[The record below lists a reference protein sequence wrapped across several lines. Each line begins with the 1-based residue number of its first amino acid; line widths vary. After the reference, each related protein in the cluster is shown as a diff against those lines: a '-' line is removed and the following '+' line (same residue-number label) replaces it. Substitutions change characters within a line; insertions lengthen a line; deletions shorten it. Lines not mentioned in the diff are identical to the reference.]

1 MDYEEVIAKIE
12 SCHRFGPKP
21 GLENMREVL
30 ARLGNPQENMNF
42 VHVAGTN
49 GKGTTCALVASM
61 LQKAGCRT
69 GLYLS
74 PHVCD
79 FRERM
84 QLDGAMIPREEL
96 VSLAQ
101 AVLPQAEEM
110 AAGGRPLSEFE
121 LITAMAFLWFARK
134 RCDAVVLEVGL
145 GGRLDATNVIEKPIV
160 SVIASISLDHTEVLG
175 NTLGQIAREKC
186 GIIKEGRPVVCYP
199 DESPEALAVIRKTA
213 SERHSR
219 LVEASEVSARPL
231 RSDLSGTVL
240 LYGGRELRLPFLGD
254 HQARNAKTALA
265 VREVLCGLG
274 WNLTLSAVE
283 AGFASAC
290 LPARLEVLSQSPPVI
305 LDGGHNPEGTAALAA
320 AVRRYLPG
328 KKVTALMG
336 MLADK
341 DAPAAVRNL
350 AGVFSRVITV
360 RPSSGRGLEARR
372 LAELWKSCGAE
383 AEPAPDVPDALDRAF
398 SILDPG
404 HGALVVCGS
413 LYLAGDVREALAG
426 RLKALKK

>member
-1 MDYEEVIAKIE
+1 MDYGEVIGKIE

-21 GLENMREVL
+21 GLQNMHRIL
-30 ARLGNPQENMNF
+30 ARLGNPQNGMNF
-42 VHVAGTN
+42 IHVAGTN

-61 LQKAGCRT
+61 LEKSGRRT

-84 QLDGAMIPREEL
+84 QLDGVMIPREDL

-101 AVLPQAEEM
+101 AVLPQVEKM
-110 AAGGRPLSEFE
+110 AAEGRPLSEFE

-145 GGRLDATNVIEKPIV
+145 GGRLDATNVIEKPLV

-186 GIIKEGRPVVCYP
+186 GIIKESCPVVCYP
-199 DESPEALAVIRKTA
+199 DEPPEALAVIRETA
-213 SERHSR
+213 AVRHGR
-219 LVEASEVSARPL
+219 LVEASEISARPL

-240 LYGGRELRLPFLGD
+240 LYGGRELRLPFLGE
-254 HQARNAKTALA
+254 HQVKNAKTALA

-283 AGFASAC
+283 AGFASAY
-290 LPARLEVLSQSPPVI
+290 LPARLEVLSRSPPVI
-305 LDGGHNPEGTAALAA
+305 LDGGHNPEGTAALAS

-328 KKVTALMG
+328 KKTVALMG

-341 DAPAAVRNL
+341 DALAAVKNL
-350 AGVFSRVITV
+350 SGVFSRVITV

-372 LAELWKSCGAE
+372 LAEFWKNCGTE
-383 AEPAPDVPDALDRAF
+383 AEPAADFPDALDRVF
-398 SILDPG
+398 SVLDPER
-404 HGALVVCGS
+404 GALVVCGS
-413 LYLAGDVREALAG
+413 LYLAGDVRKALAE